1 MATTLTPEDIQTIA
15 KQVYQMIIT
24 GQANSISYT
33 KSVEAPTDPDEQQLW
48 VVPAIKNPDDK
59 QSRVAGN
66 MGLRNILEAFGN
78 EAMTQNTIATQ
89 NIATMT
95 NLKETAEKYATGKI
109 DGQPIESDDPAY
121 QNNAAYFAQQ
131 IADDKTHVD
140 TVKEQIDAI
149 KTAIDGQQNEL
160 EEYVADTLKP
170 ELDSHAE
177 DKQTAFD
184 QHVAGKQTDFNENA
198 STKTTTFNQN
208 ATQKQESFNS
218 NVTQKTDAAE
228 QAIADAKNA
237 AIEQIQAAMVSITL
251 GESDYEAL

>member
-131 IADDKTHVD
+131 TADDKTHVD

-149 KTAIDGQQNEL
+149 KTAIDGQQKEL

-170 ELDSHAE
+170 ALDSYTAQ
-177 DKQTAFD
+177 KQTAFD
-184 QHVAGKQTDFNENA
+184 QHVAGKQTDFDENA

-208 ATQKQESFNS
+208 ATQK
-218 NVTQKTDAAE
+218 TDAAE
-228 QAIADAKNA
+228 QAIADAKDA